1 MRCRVAP
8 PAEKAAETLG
18 LPAARGLLS
27 SAAHMVSGL
36 PLVLLLVAGNPAWD
50 ARAELNAVATRIEQL
65 KVRHM
70 AGEDV
75 GRELVAL
82 LVRAQEL
89 AGEIE
94 RREERAPMPPPAPAS
109 ELRERADALH
119 DEADRIA
126 SALTAVEG
134 RIVQAH
140 QAMTARAQRGDAVVA
155 NRAALGAVP
164 GAQQPPAIHADEA
177 RLRNLVAE
185 RARLTAMLA
194 QVRARAAALEAEA
207 RAAER

>member
-1 MRCRVAP
+1 
-8 PAEKAAETLG
+8 
-18 LPAARGLLS
+18 
-27 SAAHMVSGL
+27 MVCGL
-36 PLVLLLVAGNPAWD
+36 PLVLLLAAGNPAWD

-94 RREERAPMPPPAPAS
+94 RREARAPAPPPAPAS

-126 SALTAVEG
+126 SALAALEG
-134 RIVQAH
+134 RIVEAH
-140 QAMTARAQRGDAVVA
+140 QAMTARSQRGDAVVA
-155 NRAALGAVP
+155 NRAALGAI

-177 RLRNLVAE
+177 RLRNLLAE
-185 RARLTAMLA
+185 RARLSAMLS
-194 QVRARAAALEAEA
+194 QIRAKAAALEAEA

>member
-1 MRCRVAP
+1 MLA
-8 PAEKAAETLG
+8 
-18 LPAARGLLS
+18 
-27 SAAHMVSGL
+27 GL
-36 PLVLLLVAGNPAWD
+36 PLVLILAAGAPAWD
-50 ARAELNAVATRIEQL
+50 ARAELNAIAARIEQL

-82 LVRAQEL
+82 LVRAQDL

-94 RREERAPMPPPAPAS
+94 RREARAPVPAPAPAS

-126 SALTAVEG
+126 AALTAVEG

-140 QAMTARAQRGDAVVA
+140 QAVAARAQRGGAVVA
-155 NRAALGAVP
+155 NRAALGTP
-164 GAQQPPAIHADEA
+164 GGQQPPVIHADEA
-177 RLRNLVAE
+177 RLRNLLAE
-185 RARLTAMLA
+185 RARLGALLA
-194 QVRARAAALEAEA
+194 QVRARAEALEAEA

>member
-1 MRCRVAP
+1 
-8 PAEKAAETLG
+8 
-18 LPAARGLLS
+18 
-27 SAAHMVSGL
+27 MVSGL
-36 PLVLLLVAGNPAWD
+36 PLILLLAAGTPAWD

-94 RREERAPMPPPAPAS
+94 RREARAPMPPPAPAS

-119 DEADRIA
+119 DEADRIV

-140 QAMTARAQRGDAVVA
+140 QAMTARAQRGDAGVSLLGEAAGVEMHEAQPGERLGGEFLPAGVTVAADPVVEVAQAALFDLRQQAVVA
-155 NRAALGAVP
+155 KTSVLLQERPIGRVTTKPAKKRRAA
-164 GAQQPPAIHADEA
+164 
-177 RLRNLVAE
+177 RK
-185 RARLTAMLA
+185 MKMKK
-194 QVRARAAALEAEA
+194 AA
-207 RAAER
+207 